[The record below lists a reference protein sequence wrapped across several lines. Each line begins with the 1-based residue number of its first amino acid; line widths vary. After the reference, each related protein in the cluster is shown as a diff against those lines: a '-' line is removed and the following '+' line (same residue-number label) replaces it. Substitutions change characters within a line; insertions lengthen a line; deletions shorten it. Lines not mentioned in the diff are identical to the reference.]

1 MASPELNDALTRL
14 YMHYQR
20 GSQTALPREQFITL
34 LTFFPVL
41 LVVAADDHL
50 QDEEQVYVDFI
61 AKAMADTFDGE
72 LPDRAAREQL
82 TQHFAADL
90 RYLLGHLREWE
101 VPMMETLRDYLAE
114 MPSLKESVLDVL
126 YLFADAEDD
135 TSGAEAQV
143 IGQVRAELGI

>member
-14 YMHYQR
+14 YVQYQR

-50 QDEEQVYVDFI
+50 QDGEQVYVDFI

-72 LPDRAAREQL
+72 LPDRAARAQL
-82 TQHFAADL
+82 ARHFGADL
-90 RYLLGHLREWE
+90 RYLLQH
-101 VPMMETLRDYLAE
+101 LRDYLAE
-114 MPSLKESVLDVL
+114 QPSLKETVLDVL
-126 YLFADAEDD
+126 YLFADAEGD
-135 TSGAEAQV
+135 TSGAEAQA
-143 IGQVRAELGI
+143 IGQVRAELGL